1 MLLYR
6 LALFSLLFS
15 ALNSPVWAQD
25 VTGTVQGAV
34 TDASG
39 ARIASA
45 TVNLVNQGTQQ
56 TLTRTSSDSG
66 DYYFNLVPPGQ
77 YTVSAT
83 ASGFKTAN
91 AKNVEVAVNKSTRV
105 DLALEVGSVQE
116 SVEVSAES
124 VRIDTASAQV
134 STNINQKMIIDLPSS
149 SRNALSYAEMA
160 PGVNIVNGASQ
171 VQNITGTSA
180 NLFQAWAAF
189 EDAWE
194 EYLPLC
200 NERVFTE
207 HRRKRVWTAWKQR
220 MWNAGCRMPTQ
231 NDDGRSH
238 CFCGVEIDVI
248 DLERHVYA
256 AHMVLQ

>member
-1 MLLYR
+1 M
-6 LALFSLLFS
+6 AC
-15 ALNSPVWAQD
+15 AEAQD
-25 VTGTVQGAV
+25 LLLLPLNGFTEC
-34 TDASG
+34 ASE
-39 ARIASA
+39 R
-45 TVNLVNQGTQQ
+45 
-56 TLTRTSSDSG
+56 RDH
-66 DYYFNLVPPGQ
+66 
-77 YTVSAT
+77 
-83 ASGFKTAN
+83 
-91 AKNVEVAVNKSTRV
+91 R
-105 DLALEVGSVQE
+105 ALRS
-116 SVEVSAES
+116 
-124 VRIDTASAQV
+124 
-134 STNINQKMIIDLPSS
+134 STNHRIQKPTMPELLRRRNHASQQECWHVYYRDIHVGTITAQTGLP
-149 SRNALSYAEMA
+149 NALDQWSWSCGFY
-160 PGVNIVNGASQ
+160 PLTHRGL
-171 VQNITGTSA
+171 NITGTSA

-256 AHMVLQ
+256 AHMVSCNDVRV